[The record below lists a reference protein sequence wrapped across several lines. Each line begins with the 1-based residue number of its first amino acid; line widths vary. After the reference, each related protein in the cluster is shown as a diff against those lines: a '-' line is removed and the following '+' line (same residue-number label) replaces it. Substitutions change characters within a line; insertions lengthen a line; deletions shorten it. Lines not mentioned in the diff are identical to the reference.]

1 MFVCERSKNKS
12 VSDLNHSQCKI
23 TVPSNTI
30 IGSTVALAANGTH
43 LAQRIGRREELHNRQ
58 RRQREERGDG
68 QRCQIALLAHIA
80 AVERFGNK

>member
-1 MFVCERSKNKS
+1 M
-12 VSDLNHSQCKI
+12 SDLNHSQCKI
-23 TVPSNTI
+23 TVPSVDNTI
-30 IGSTVALAANGTH
+30 IGNTVTRAADGTH

-80 AVERFGNK
+80 AVAAVERFGNK